1 MAQDFSYRYPLVDGH
16 GNFGSIDGDGAAAMR
31 YTEAR
36 MSKISAEM
44 LRDLRKNTVDF
55 VPNYDATE
63 LEPAVLPARIPNL
76 LVNGATGIAV
86 GMASNIPPHNLGEV
100 IDGTIALMENPEL
113 SSEYHPHG
121 DSSIYEALVRMAQDF
136 SYRYPLVDGHGNFGS
151 IDGDGAAA
159 MRYTEARMSKI
170 SAEMLRDLRKNTVDF
185 VPNYDATELE
195 PAVLPAR
202 IPNLLVNG
210 ATGIAVG
217 MASNIPPHNLG
228 EVIDGTIALMENPE
242 LSSEDLMHFIPGPDF
257 PTGGIIMGADGLR
270 QAYNTGTGTIVVRS
284 KCEIIEPKNRKSHAE
299 IIVTEIPYGIRKSTI
314 LERIGEVAKEHI
326 VDGIVDLR
334 DESSMRGMRI
344 VIEVRNDVN
353 PHVLLNNLYKYT
365 QLQSSFGINN
375 IALVDGRPEALSLK
389 RALEV
394 YINHQIDVITRRT
407 NFELDEDLKRMHILE
422 GFIIATDHI
431 DEIIKII
438 RGSMNGE
445 EKDLLMQRFNLSE
458 RQAQAILDM
467 QLRRL
472 SGLSRQKT
480 EEEYKFLASEV
491 ERLRHIL
498 ESKENKE
505 EIIKNELLEIKAKY
519 NDKRKSEMALHLDL
533 NIENEDLIPR
543 DDVLI
548 TITRGGYAKR
558 MKTSEYRSQ
567 SRGGVGITGIKTKE
581 NDIVEHVIST
591 STHDFL
597 LFFTNLGR
605 VYKLKGYQIPEGNR
619 TSKGI
624 PLVNMI
630 NFQDGEHLAAVT
642 NISDIA
648 NQEQCIF
655 FATKKGIIKRTS
667 VSQFQNIRTNGIN
680 AINLTEGD
688 ELLQVEVTDGHR
700 EIILGASNGKAI
712 RFNEETVREIGRSAT
727 GVRGMKLNEGDE
739 LVGMAVVRDDVKDIL
754 VVTEKGYGKR
764 TDADEYRL
772 QTRGGMGV
780 KTLNITDKN
789 GRLASLR
796 AVNDDLDLI
805 ATTNKGVTIR
815 MHCAD
820 ISQTGRAAQG
830 VKLIRL
836 RDDQHVSSIA
846 IVEREDDEVV
856 QVESP
861 VASQEVSVDS
871 PQENNQAE

>member
-1 MAQDFSYRYPLVDGH
+1 MENDDKNINENNEILDDEDEEKLQVGEISSSQEYNHGKIDSVMLSGKLKRSFLNYAMSVIVDRALPDAR
-16 GNFGSIDGDGAAAMR
+16 DGLKPVQRRILYGMD
-31 YTEAR
+31 
-36 MSKISAEM
+36 
-44 LRDLRKNTVDF
+44 
-55 VPNYDATE
+55 E
-63 LEPAVLPARIPNL
+63 LKVYYNVAHKKSARI
-76 LVNGATGIAV
+76 V
-86 GMASNIPPHNLGEV
+86 GDVMGK
-100 IDGTIALMENPEL
+100 
-113 SSEYHPHG
+113 YHPHS

-217 MASNIPPHNLG
+217 MATNIPPHNLG

-353 PHVLLNNLYKYT
+353 PHVLLNSLYKYT

-700 EIILGASNGKAI
+700 EIIIGASNGKAI

-871 PQENNQAE
+871 PQENIQAE

>member
-1 MAQDFSYRYPLVDGH
+1 MENDDKDINENNEILDDEDEEKLQVGEISSSQEYNHGKIDSVMLSGKLKRSFLNYAMSVIVDRALPDAR
-16 GNFGSIDGDGAAAMR
+16 DGLKPVQRRILYGMD
-31 YTEAR
+31 
-36 MSKISAEM
+36 
-44 LRDLRKNTVDF
+44 
-55 VPNYDATE
+55 E
-63 LEPAVLPARIPNL
+63 LKVYYNVAHKKSARI
-76 LVNGATGIAV
+76 V
-86 GMASNIPPHNLGEV
+86 GDVMGK
-100 IDGTIALMENPEL
+100 
-113 SSEYHPHG
+113 YHPHG

-217 MASNIPPHNLG
+217 MATNIPPHNLG

-871 PQENNQAE
+871 PQENIQAE

>member
-1 MAQDFSYRYPLVDGH
+1 MENDDKNINENNEILDDEEEEKLQVGEISSSQEYNHGKIDSVMLSGKLKRSFLNYAMSVIVDRALPDAR
-16 GNFGSIDGDGAAAMR
+16 DGLKPVQRRILYGMD
-31 YTEAR
+31 
-36 MSKISAEM
+36 
-44 LRDLRKNTVDF
+44 
-55 VPNYDATE
+55 E
-63 LEPAVLPARIPNL
+63 LKVYYNVAHKKSARI
-76 LVNGATGIAV
+76 V
-86 GMASNIPPHNLGEV
+86 GDVMGK
-100 IDGTIALMENPEL
+100 
-113 SSEYHPHG
+113 YHPHG

-217 MASNIPPHNLG
+217 MATNIPPHNLG

-780 KTLNITDKN
+780 KTLNITNKN

-871 PQENNQAE
+871 PQENIQAE

>member
-1 MAQDFSYRYPLVDGH
+1 MENDDKNINENNEILDDEEEEKLQVGEISSSQEYNHGKIDSVMLSGKLKRSFLNYAMSVIVDRALPDAR
-16 GNFGSIDGDGAAAMR
+16 DGLKPVQRRILYGMD
-31 YTEAR
+31 
-36 MSKISAEM
+36 
-44 LRDLRKNTVDF
+44 
-55 VPNYDATE
+55 E
-63 LEPAVLPARIPNL
+63 LKVYYNVAHKKSARI
-76 LVNGATGIAV
+76 V
-86 GMASNIPPHNLGEV
+86 GDVMGK
-100 IDGTIALMENPEL
+100 
-113 SSEYHPHG
+113 YHPHG

-217 MASNIPPHNLG
+217 MATNIPPHNLG

-284 KCEIIEPKNRKSHAE
+284 KCEIMEPKNRKSHAE

>member
-1 MAQDFSYRYPLVDGH
+1 MENDDKNINENNEILDDEEEEKLQVGEISSSQEYNHGKIDSVMLSGKLKRSFLNYAMSVIVDRALPDAR
-16 GNFGSIDGDGAAAMR
+16 DGLKPVQRRILYGMD
-31 YTEAR
+31 
-36 MSKISAEM
+36 
-44 LRDLRKNTVDF
+44 
-55 VPNYDATE
+55 E
-63 LEPAVLPARIPNL
+63 LKVYYNVAHKKSARI
-76 LVNGATGIAV
+76 V
-86 GMASNIPPHNLGEV
+86 GDVMGK
-100 IDGTIALMENPEL
+100 
-113 SSEYHPHG
+113 YHPHG

-217 MASNIPPHNLG
+217 MATNIPPHNLG

-796 AVNDDLDLI
+796 AVNDGLDLI

>member
-1 MAQDFSYRYPLVDGH
+1 MENDDKNINENNEILDDEEEEKLQVGEISSSQEYNHGKIDSVMLSGKLKRSFLNYAMSVIVDRALPDAR
-16 GNFGSIDGDGAAAMR
+16 DGLKPVQRRILYGMD
-31 YTEAR
+31 
-36 MSKISAEM
+36 
-44 LRDLRKNTVDF
+44 
-55 VPNYDATE
+55 E
-63 LEPAVLPARIPNL
+63 LKVYYNVAHKKSARI
-76 LVNGATGIAV
+76 V
-86 GMASNIPPHNLGEV
+86 GDVMGK
-100 IDGTIALMENPEL
+100 
-113 SSEYHPHG
+113 YHPHG

-217 MASNIPPHNLG
+217 MATNIPPHNLG

-334 DESSMRGMRI
+334 NESSMRGMRI

-445 EKDLLMQRFNLSE
+445 EKNLLMQRFNLSE

-861 VASQEVSVDS
+861 VASQDVSVDS
-871 PQENNQAE
+871 PQENIQAE

>member
-1 MAQDFSYRYPLVDGH
+1 MSVIVDRALPDAR
-16 GNFGSIDGDGAAAMR
+16 DGLKPVQRRILYGMD
-31 YTEAR
+31 
-36 MSKISAEM
+36 
-44 LRDLRKNTVDF
+44 
-55 VPNYDATE
+55 E
-63 LEPAVLPARIPNL
+63 LKVYYNVAHKKSARI
-76 LVNGATGIAV
+76 V
-86 GMASNIPPHNLGEV
+86 GDVMGK
-100 IDGTIALMENPEL
+100 
-113 SSEYHPHG
+113 YHPHG

-217 MASNIPPHNLG
+217 MATNIPPHNLG

>member
-1 MAQDFSYRYPLVDGH
+1 MENDDKNINENNEILDDEEEEKLQVGEISSSQEYNHGKIDSVMLSGKLKRSFLNYAMSVIVDRALPDAQDGLKPVQRRILYGMD
-16 GNFGSIDGDGAAAMR
+16 
-31 YTEAR
+31 
-36 MSKISAEM
+36 
-44 LRDLRKNTVDF
+44 
-55 VPNYDATE
+55 E
-63 LEPAVLPARIPNL
+63 LKVYYNVAHKKSARI
-76 LVNGATGIAV
+76 V
-86 GMASNIPPHNLGEV
+86 GDVMGK
-100 IDGTIALMENPEL
+100 
-113 SSEYHPHG
+113 YHPHG

-217 MASNIPPHNLG
+217 MATNIPPHNLG

-871 PQENNQAE
+871 PQENIQAE

>member
-1 MAQDFSYRYPLVDGH
+1 MENDDKNINENNEILDDEEEEKLQVGEISSSQEYNHGKIDSVMLSGKLKRSFLNYAMSVIVDRALPDAR
-16 GNFGSIDGDGAAAMR
+16 DGLKPVQRRILYGMD
-31 YTEAR
+31 
-36 MSKISAEM
+36 
-44 LRDLRKNTVDF
+44 
-55 VPNYDATE
+55 E
-63 LEPAVLPARIPNL
+63 LKVYYNVAHKKSARI
-76 LVNGATGIAV
+76 V
-86 GMASNIPPHNLGEV
+86 GDVMGK
-100 IDGTIALMENPEL
+100 
-113 SSEYHPHG
+113 YHPHG

-217 MASNIPPHNLG
+217 MATNIPPHNLG

-519 NDKRKSEMALHLDL
+519 NDKRKSEMSLHLDL

-856 QVESP
+856 QAESP

>member
-1 MAQDFSYRYPLVDGH
+1 MENDDKNINENNEILDDEEEEKLQVGEISSSQEYNHGKIDSVMLSGKLKRSFLNYAMSVIVDRALPDAR
-16 GNFGSIDGDGAAAMR
+16 DGLKPVQRRILYGMD
-31 YTEAR
+31 
-36 MSKISAEM
+36 
-44 LRDLRKNTVDF
+44 
-55 VPNYDATE
+55 E
-63 LEPAVLPARIPNL
+63 LKVYYNVAHKKSARI
-76 LVNGATGIAV
+76 V
-86 GMASNIPPHNLGEV
+86 GDVMGK
-100 IDGTIALMENPEL
+100 
-113 SSEYHPHG
+113 YHPHG

-217 MASNIPPHNLG
+217 MATNIPPHNLG

-871 PQENNQAE
+871 PRENIQAE

>member
-1 MAQDFSYRYPLVDGH
+1 MENDDKNINENNEILDDEEEEKLQVGEISSSQEYNHGKIDSVMLSGKLKRSFLNYAMSVIVDRALPDAR
-16 GNFGSIDGDGAAAMR
+16 DGLKPVQRRILYGMD
-31 YTEAR
+31 
-36 MSKISAEM
+36 
-44 LRDLRKNTVDF
+44 
-55 VPNYDATE
+55 E
-63 LEPAVLPARIPNL
+63 LKVYYNVAHKKSARI
-76 LVNGATGIAV
+76 V
-86 GMASNIPPHNLGEV
+86 GDVMGK
-100 IDGTIALMENPEL
+100 
-113 SSEYHPHG
+113 YHPHG

-185 VPNYDATELE
+185 VPNYDANELE

-217 MASNIPPHNLG
+217 MATNIPPHNLG

>member
-1 MAQDFSYRYPLVDGH
+1 MENDDKNINENNEILDDEEEEKLQVGEISSSQEYNHGKIDSVMLSGKLKRSFLNYAMSVIVDRALPDAR
-16 GNFGSIDGDGAAAMR
+16 DGLKPVQRRILYGMD
-31 YTEAR
+31 
-36 MSKISAEM
+36 
-44 LRDLRKNTVDF
+44 
-55 VPNYDATE
+55 E
-63 LEPAVLPARIPNL
+63 LKVYYNVAHKKSARI
-76 LVNGATGIAV
+76 V
-86 GMASNIPPHNLGEV
+86 GDVMGK
-100 IDGTIALMENPEL
+100 
-113 SSEYHPHG
+113 YHPHG

-217 MASNIPPHNLG
+217 MATNIPPHNLG

-543 DDVLI
+543 DEVLI

-871 PQENNQAE
+871 PQENIQAE

>member
-1 MAQDFSYRYPLVDGH
+1 MENDDKNINENNEILDDEEEEKLQVGEISSSQEYNHGKIDSVMLSGKLKRSFLNYAMSVIVDRALPDAR
-16 GNFGSIDGDGAAAMR
+16 DGLKPVQRRILYGMD
-31 YTEAR
+31 
-36 MSKISAEM
+36 
-44 LRDLRKNTVDF
+44 
-55 VPNYDATE
+55 E
-63 LEPAVLPARIPNL
+63 LKVYYNVAHKKSARI
-76 LVNGATGIAV
+76 V
-86 GMASNIPPHNLGEV
+86 GDVMGK
-100 IDGTIALMENPEL
+100 
-113 SSEYHPHG
+113 YHPHG

-217 MASNIPPHNLG
+217 MATNIPPHNLG

-480 EEEYKFLASEV
+480 EEEYKLLASEV

>member
-1 MAQDFSYRYPLVDGH
+1 MENDDKNINENNEILDDEEEEKLQVGEISSSQEYNHGKIDSVMLSGKLKRSFLNYAMSVIVDRALPDAR
-16 GNFGSIDGDGAAAMR
+16 DGLKPVQRRILYGMD
-31 YTEAR
+31 
-36 MSKISAEM
+36 
-44 LRDLRKNTVDF
+44 
-55 VPNYDATE
+55 E
-63 LEPAVLPARIPNL
+63 LKVYYNVAHKKSARI
-76 LVNGATGIAV
+76 V
-86 GMASNIPPHNLGEV
+86 GDVMGK
-100 IDGTIALMENPEL
+100 
-113 SSEYHPHG
+113 YHPHG

-217 MASNIPPHNLG
+217 MATNIPPHNLG

-353 PHVLLNNLYKYT
+353 HHVLLNNLYKYT

-871 PQENNQAE
+871 PQENIQAE

>member
-1 MAQDFSYRYPLVDGH
+1 MENDDKNINENNEILDDEEEEKLQVGEISSSQEYNHGKIDSVMLSGKLKRSFLNYAMSVIVDRALPDAR
-16 GNFGSIDGDGAAAMR
+16 DGLKPVQRRILYGMD
-31 YTEAR
+31 
-36 MSKISAEM
+36 
-44 LRDLRKNTVDF
+44 
-55 VPNYDATE
+55 E
-63 LEPAVLPARIPNL
+63 LKVYYNVAHKKSARI
-76 LVNGATGIAV
+76 V
-86 GMASNIPPHNLGEV
+86 GDVMGK
-100 IDGTIALMENPEL
+100 
-113 SSEYHPHG
+113 YHPHG

-217 MASNIPPHNLG
+217 MATNIPPHNLG

-871 PQENNQAE
+871 PQENIHDE

>member
-1 MAQDFSYRYPLVDGH
+1 MENDDKNINENNEILDDEEEEKLQVGEISSSQEYNHGKIDSVMLSGKLKRSFLNYAMSVIVDRALPDAR
-16 GNFGSIDGDGAAAMR
+16 DGLKPVQRRILYGMD
-31 YTEAR
+31 
-36 MSKISAEM
+36 
-44 LRDLRKNTVDF
+44 
-55 VPNYDATE
+55 E
-63 LEPAVLPARIPNL
+63 LKVYYNVAHKKSARI
-76 LVNGATGIAV
+76 V
-86 GMASNIPPHNLGEV
+86 GDVMGK
-100 IDGTIALMENPEL
+100 
-113 SSEYHPHG
+113 YHPHG

-217 MASNIPPHNLG
+217 MATNIPPHNLG

-472 SGLSRQKT
+472 SGLSRQRQKRNINSLLLRLKD
-480 EEEYKFLASEV
+480 YVIFLN
-491 ERLRHIL
+491 LKKI
-498 ESKENKE
+498 
-505 EIIKNELLEIKAKY
+505 
-519 NDKRKSEMALHLDL
+519 RKKSLKMSFLKLKL
-533 NIENEDLIPR
+533 NI
-543 DDVLI
+543 
-548 TITRGGYAKR
+548 
-558 MKTSEYRSQ
+558 
-567 SRGGVGITGIKTKE
+567 
-581 NDIVEHVIST
+581 
-591 STHDFL
+591 
-597 LFFTNLGR
+597 
-605 VYKLKGYQIPEGNR
+605 
-619 TSKGI
+619 
-624 PLVNMI
+624 MI
-630 NFQDGEHLAAVT
+630 
-642 NISDIA
+642 
-648 NQEQCIF
+648 
-655 FATKKGIIKRTS
+655 S
-667 VSQFQNIRTNGIN
+667 VSQKWLFI
-680 AINLTEGD
+680 
-688 ELLQVEVTDGHR
+688 
-700 EIILGASNGKAI
+700 
-712 RFNEETVREIGRSAT
+712 
-727 GVRGMKLNEGDE
+727 
-739 LVGMAVVRDDVKDIL
+739 
-754 VVTEKGYGKR
+754 
-764 TDADEYRL
+764 
-772 QTRGGMGV
+772 
-780 KTLNITDKN
+780 
-789 GRLASLR
+789 
-796 AVNDDLDLI
+796 
-805 ATTNKGVTIR
+805 
-815 MHCAD
+815 
-820 ISQTGRAAQG
+820 
-830 VKLIRL
+830 
-836 RDDQHVSSIA
+836 
-846 IVEREDDEVV
+846 
-856 QVESP
+856 
-861 VASQEVSVDS
+861 
-871 PQENNQAE
+871 

>member
-1 MAQDFSYRYPLVDGH
+1 MENDDKNINENNEILDDEEEEKLQVGEISSSQEYNHGKIDSVMLSGKLKRSFLNYAMSVIVDRALPDAR
-16 GNFGSIDGDGAAAMR
+16 DGLKPVQRRILYGMD
-31 YTEAR
+31 
-36 MSKISAEM
+36 
-44 LRDLRKNTVDF
+44 
-55 VPNYDATE
+55 E
-63 LEPAVLPARIPNL
+63 LKVYYNVAHKKSARI
-76 LVNGATGIAV
+76 V
-86 GMASNIPPHNLGEV
+86 GDVMGK
-100 IDGTIALMENPEL
+100 
-113 SSEYHPHG
+113 YHPHG

-217 MASNIPPHNLG
+217 MATNIPPHNLG

-438 RGSMNGE
+438 RDSMNGE

-796 AVNDDLDLI
+796 AVNDGLDLI

>member
-1 MAQDFSYRYPLVDGH
+1 MENDDKNINENNEILDDEEEEKLQVGEISSSQEYNHGKIDSVMLSGKLKRSFLNYAMSVIVDRALPDAR
-16 GNFGSIDGDGAAAMR
+16 DGLKPVQRRILYGMD
-31 YTEAR
+31 
-36 MSKISAEM
+36 
-44 LRDLRKNTVDF
+44 
-55 VPNYDATE
+55 E
-63 LEPAVLPARIPNL
+63 LKVYYNVAHKKSARI
-76 LVNGATGIAV
+76 V
-86 GMASNIPPHNLGEV
+86 GDVMGK
-100 IDGTIALMENPEL
+100 
-113 SSEYHPHG
+113 YHPHG

-217 MASNIPPHNLG
+217 MATNIPPHNLG

-407 NFELDEDLKRMHILE
+407 NFELDDDLKRMHILE

-581 NDIVEHVIST
+581 NDIVEHIIST

-871 PQENNQAE
+871 PQENIQAE

>member
-1 MAQDFSYRYPLVDGH
+1 MENDDKNINENNEILDDEEEEKLQVGEISSSQEYNHGKIDSVMLSGKLKRSFLNYAMSVIVDRALPDAR
-16 GNFGSIDGDGAAAMR
+16 DGLKPVQRRILYGMD
-31 YTEAR
+31 
-36 MSKISAEM
+36 
-44 LRDLRKNTVDF
+44 
-55 VPNYDATE
+55 E
-63 LEPAVLPARIPNL
+63 LKVYYNVAHKKSARI
-76 LVNGATGIAV
+76 V
-86 GMASNIPPHNLGEV
+86 GDVMGK
-100 IDGTIALMENPEL
+100 
-113 SSEYHPHG
+113 YHPHG

-217 MASNIPPHNLG
+217 MATNIPPHNLG

-365 QLQSSFGINN
+365 RLQSSFGINN

-871 PQENNQAE
+871 PQENIQAE

>member
-1 MAQDFSYRYPLVDGH
+1 MENDDKNINENNEILDDEEEEKLQVGEISSSQEYNHGKIDSVMLSGKLKRSFLNYAMSVIVDRALPDAR
-16 GNFGSIDGDGAAAMR
+16 DGLKPVQRRILYGMD
-31 YTEAR
+31 
-36 MSKISAEM
+36 
-44 LRDLRKNTVDF
+44 
-55 VPNYDATE
+55 E
-63 LEPAVLPARIPNL
+63 LKVYYNVAHKKSARI
-76 LVNGATGIAV
+76 V
-86 GMASNIPPHNLGEV
+86 GDVMGK
-100 IDGTIALMENPEL
+100 
-113 SSEYHPHG
+113 YHPHG

-217 MASNIPPHNLG
+217 MATNIPPHNLG

-605 VYKLKGYQIPEGNR
+605 VYKLKGYQIPKGNR

>member
-1 MAQDFSYRYPLVDGH
+1 MENDDKNINENNEILDDEEEEKLQVGEISSSQEYNHGKIDSVMLSGKLKRSFLNYAMSVIVDRALPDAR
-16 GNFGSIDGDGAAAMR
+16 DGLKPVQRRILYGMD
-31 YTEAR
+31 
-36 MSKISAEM
+36 
-44 LRDLRKNTVDF
+44 
-55 VPNYDATE
+55 E
-63 LEPAVLPARIPNL
+63 LKVYYNVAHKKSARI
-76 LVNGATGIAV
+76 V
-86 GMASNIPPHNLGEV
+86 GDVMGK
-100 IDGTIALMENPEL
+100 
-113 SSEYHPHG
+113 YHPHG

-217 MASNIPPHNLG
+217 MATNIPPHNLG

-815 MHCAD
+815 IHCAD

>member
-1 MAQDFSYRYPLVDGH
+1 MENDDKNINENNEILDDEEEEKLQVGEISSSQEYNHGKIDSVMLSGKLKRSFLNYAMSVIVDRALPDAR
-16 GNFGSIDGDGAAAMR
+16 DGLKPVQRRILYGMD
-31 YTEAR
+31 
-36 MSKISAEM
+36 
-44 LRDLRKNTVDF
+44 
-55 VPNYDATE
+55 E
-63 LEPAVLPARIPNL
+63 LKVYYNVAHKKSARI
-76 LVNGATGIAV
+76 V
-86 GMASNIPPHNLGEV
+86 GDVMGK
-100 IDGTIALMENPEL
+100 
-113 SSEYHPHG
+113 YHPHG

-217 MASNIPPHNLG
+217 MATNIPPHNLG

-284 KCEIIEPKNRKSHAE
+284 KCEIIEPKNRKSHVE

-871 PQENNQAE
+871 PQENIQAE

>member
-1 MAQDFSYRYPLVDGH
+1 MENDKDLIENNEILDDEEEKLQVGEISSNQEYNHGKIDSVMLSGKLKQSFLNYAMSVIVDRALPDARDGLKPVQRRILYGMDELKVSYNVAH
-16 GNFGSIDGDGAAAMR
+16 KKS
-31 YTEAR
+31 
-36 MSKISAEM
+36 
-44 LRDLRKNTVDF
+44 
-55 VPNYDATE
+55 
-63 LEPAVLPARIPNL
+63 ARI
-76 LVNGATGIAV
+76 V
-86 GMASNIPPHNLGEV
+86 GDVMGK
-100 IDGTIALMENPEL
+100 
-113 SSEYHPHG
+113 YHPHG

-185 VPNYDATELE
+185 IPNYDATEQE
-195 PAVLPAR
+195 PSVLPAR

-217 MASNIPPHNLG
+217 MATNIPPHNLG

-242 LSSEDLMHFIPGPDF
+242 LTCEELMHFVPGPDF

-270 QAYNTGTGTIVVRS
+270 QAYNTGSGTIVVRS
-284 KCEIIEPKNRKSHAE
+284 KCEIIEPKNKKAHAE
-299 IIVTEIPYGIRKSTI
+299 IVVTEIPYGIRKTTI

-334 DESSMRGMRI
+334 DESSMKGMRI

-365 QLQSSFGINN
+365 QLQSSFGINT
-375 IALVDGRPEALSLK
+375 IALVDGKPEALSLK

-394 YINHQIDVITRRT
+394 YINHQLDVITRRT
-407 NFELDEDLKRMHILE
+407 NYELDEDLKRMHILE

-480 EEEYKFLASEV
+480 EEEYKFLESEV
-491 ERLRHIL
+491 ARLRHIL

-505 EIIKNELLEIKAKY
+505 EIIKAELLEIKAKY

-567 SRGGVGITGIKTKE
+567 SRGGVGVTGIKTKE
-581 NDIVEHVIST
+581 NDIVEHVVST

-630 NFQDGEHLAAVT
+630 NFQDGEKLAAVT

-648 NQEQCIF
+648 NKEQCIF

-667 VSQFQNIRTNGIN
+667 VAQFQNIRTNGIN
-680 AINLTEGD
+680 AINLSEDD

-712 RFNEETVREIGRSAT
+712 RFKEETVREIGRSAT
-727 GVRGMKLNEGDE
+727 GVRGMKLAEGDR

-754 VVTEKGYGKR
+754 VVTEKGFGKR
-764 TDADEYRL
+764 TDASEYRL

-780 KTLNITDKN
+780 KTLNITEKN
-789 GRLASLR
+789 GLLATLR
-796 AVNDDLDLI
+796 AVNDNLDLI
-805 ATTNKGVTIR
+805 ATTNKGITIR
-815 MHCAD
+815 MHCSD

-846 IVEREDDEVV
+846 LVTREEDEPVV
-856 QVESP
+856 SE
-861 VASQEVSVDS
+861 
-871 PQENNQAE
+871 NQAQELEKTEIIEQTKLD

>member
-1 MAQDFSYRYPLVDGH
+1 MENDDKNINENNEILDDEEEEKLQVGEISSSQEYNHGKIDSVMLSGKLKRSFLNYAMSVIVDRALPDAR
-16 GNFGSIDGDGAAAMR
+16 DGLKPVQRRILYGMD
-31 YTEAR
+31 
-36 MSKISAEM
+36 
-44 LRDLRKNTVDF
+44 
-55 VPNYDATE
+55 E
-63 LEPAVLPARIPNL
+63 LKVYYNVAHKKSARI
-76 LVNGATGIAV
+76 V
-86 GMASNIPPHNLGEV
+86 GDVMGK
-100 IDGTIALMENPEL
+100 
-113 SSEYHPHG
+113 YHPHG

-217 MASNIPPHNLG
+217 MATNIPPHNLG

-846 IVEREDDEVV
+846 IVEREADEVV

-871 PQENNQAE
+871 PQENIQAE

>member
-1 MAQDFSYRYPLVDGH
+1 MENDDKNINENNEILDDEEEEKLQVGEISSSQEYNHGKIDSVMLSGKLKRSFLNYAMSVIVDRALPDAR
-16 GNFGSIDGDGAAAMR
+16 DGLKPVQRRILYGMD
-31 YTEAR
+31 
-36 MSKISAEM
+36 
-44 LRDLRKNTVDF
+44 
-55 VPNYDATE
+55 E
-63 LEPAVLPARIPNL
+63 LKVYYNVAHKKSARI
-76 LVNGATGIAV
+76 V
-86 GMASNIPPHNLGEV
+86 GDVMGK
-100 IDGTIALMENPEL
+100 
-113 SSEYHPHG
+113 YHPHG

-217 MASNIPPHNLG
+217 MATNIPPHNLG

-407 NFELDEDLKRMHILE
+407 NFELDEGLKRMHILE

-871 PQENNQAE
+871 PQENIQAE

>member
-1 MAQDFSYRYPLVDGH
+1 MENDDKNINENNEILDDEEEEKLQVGEISSSQEYNHGKIDSVMLSGKLKRSFLNYAMSVIVDRALPDAR
-16 GNFGSIDGDGAAAMR
+16 DGLKPVQRRILYGMD
-31 YTEAR
+31 
-36 MSKISAEM
+36 
-44 LRDLRKNTVDF
+44 
-55 VPNYDATE
+55 E
-63 LEPAVLPARIPNL
+63 LKVYYNVAHKKSARI
-76 LVNGATGIAV
+76 V
-86 GMASNIPPHNLGEV
+86 GDVMGK
-100 IDGTIALMENPEL
+100 
-113 SSEYHPHG
+113 YHPHG

-217 MASNIPPHNLG
+217 MATNIPPHNLG

-242 LSSEDLMHFIPGPDF
+242 LSSEDLMHFIPGPDS

>member
-1 MAQDFSYRYPLVDGH
+1 MENDDKNINENNEILDDEEEEKLQVGEISSSQEYNHGKIDSVMLSGKLKRSFLNYAMSVIVDRALPDAR
-16 GNFGSIDGDGAAAMR
+16 DGLKPVQRRILYGMD
-31 YTEAR
+31 
-36 MSKISAEM
+36 
-44 LRDLRKNTVDF
+44 
-55 VPNYDATE
+55 E
-63 LEPAVLPARIPNL
+63 LKVYYNVAHKKSARI
-76 LVNGATGIAV
+76 V
-86 GMASNIPPHNLGEV
+86 GDVMGK
-100 IDGTIALMENPEL
+100 
-113 SSEYHPHG
+113 YHPHG

-202 IPNLLVNG
+202 IPNLIVNG

-217 MASNIPPHNLG
+217 MATNIPPHNLG

-871 PQENNQAE
+871 PQENIQAE

>member
-1 MAQDFSYRYPLVDGH
+1 MENDDKNINENNEILDDEEEEKLQVGEISSSQEYNHGKIDSVMLSGKLKRSFLNYAMSVIVDRALPDAR
-16 GNFGSIDGDGAAAMR
+16 DGLKPVQRRILYGMD
-31 YTEAR
+31 
-36 MSKISAEM
+36 
-44 LRDLRKNTVDF
+44 
-55 VPNYDATE
+55 E
-63 LEPAVLPARIPNL
+63 LKVYYNVAHKKSARI
-76 LVNGATGIAV
+76 V
-86 GMASNIPPHNLGEV
+86 GDVMGK
-100 IDGTIALMENPEL
+100 
-113 SSEYHPHG
+113 YHPHG

-217 MASNIPPHNLG
+217 MATNIPPHNLG

-389 RALEV
+389 RALDV

>member
-1 MAQDFSYRYPLVDGH
+1 MENDDKNINENNEILDDEEEEKLQVGEISSSQEYNHGKIDSVMLSGKLKRSFLNYAMSVIVDRALPDAR
-16 GNFGSIDGDGAAAMR
+16 DGLKPVQRRILYGMD
-31 YTEAR
+31 
-36 MSKISAEM
+36 
-44 LRDLRKNTVDF
+44 
-55 VPNYDATE
+55 E
-63 LEPAVLPARIPNL
+63 LKVYYNVAHKKSARI
-76 LVNGATGIAV
+76 V
-86 GMASNIPPHNLGEV
+86 GDVMGK
-100 IDGTIALMENPEL
+100 
-113 SSEYHPHG
+113 YHPHG
-121 DSSIYEALVRMAQDF
+121 DASIYEALVRMAQDF

-217 MASNIPPHNLG
+217 MATNIPPHNLG

>member
-1 MAQDFSYRYPLVDGH
+1 MENDDKNINENNEILDDEEEEKLQVGEISSSQEYNHGKIDSVMLSGKLKRSFLNYAMSVIVDRALPDARDGLKPVQRRILYGMDELKVYYNVAHKKSARIVGDVMGKYHPHGDSSIYEALVRMAQEFSYRYPLVDGH

-86 GMASNIPPHNLGEV
+86 GMA
-100 IDGTIALMENPEL
+100 T
-113 SSEYHPHG
+113 
-121 DSSIYEALVRMAQDF
+121 
-136 SYRYPLVDGHGNFGS
+136 
-151 IDGDGAAA
+151 
-159 MRYTEARMSKI
+159 
-170 SAEMLRDLRKNTVDF
+170 
-185 VPNYDATELE
+185 
-195 PAVLPAR
+195 
-202 IPNLLVNG
+202 
-210 ATGIAVG
+210 
-217 MASNIPPHNLG
+217 NIPPHNLG

-871 PQENNQAE
+871 PQENIQAE